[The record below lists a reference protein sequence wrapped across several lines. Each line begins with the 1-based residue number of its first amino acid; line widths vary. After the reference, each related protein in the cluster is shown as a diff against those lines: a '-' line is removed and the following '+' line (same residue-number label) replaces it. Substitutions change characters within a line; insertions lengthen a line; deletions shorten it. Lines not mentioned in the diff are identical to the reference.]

1 MLSDSSSDSEGEL
14 DDSDDEEA
22 AKKPLVSSEGQSD
35 AVVEGQPVEVDDEAM
50 EDETKEG
57 EDEKPTAPL
66 VIKKKKEKKP
76 EKKDSCYMWCC
87 KSVCCCCLG
96 CRGICAYC
104 PW

>member
-1 MLSDSSSDSEGEL
+1 M
-14 DDSDDEEA
+14 
-22 AKKPLVSSEGQSD
+22 VSSEGQSD

-87 KSVCCCCLG
+87 KKCVLLPWVSRDMCLLPMVSIYVLPPM
-96 CRGICAYC
+96 R
-104 PW
+104 PSPD